1 MTSTP
6 DRYWIIYL
14 TTIICIVLVLAG
26 GFMYPLNLRDPLE
39 IILFEIISIVTI
51 LGLML
56 LIYQRGLPDDVVE
69 VRKQSRSD

>member
-39 IILFEIISIVTI
+39 IILFELVSIVVI
-51 LGLML
+51 LGIML
-56 LIYQRGLPDDVVE
+56 LVYQRGLPDEVVE
-69 VRKQSRSD
+69 ARKQSGND